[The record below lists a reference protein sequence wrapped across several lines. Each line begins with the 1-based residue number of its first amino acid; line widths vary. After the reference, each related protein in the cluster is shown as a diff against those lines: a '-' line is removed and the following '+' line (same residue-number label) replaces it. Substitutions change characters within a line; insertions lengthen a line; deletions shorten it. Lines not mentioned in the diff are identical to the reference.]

1 LVDPQP
7 ELAFLSCIQSD
18 IFGHVRVKL
27 DIYYTCINGG
37 LVRSAS
43 GSAMFST
50 LEDGKIVEGLAGVP
64 NEGPV
69 LLVGYHMLMGLQ
81 LSSLVE
87 RFLIEK
93 NIMVRG
99 LAHPTLFLRTF
110 ESSSSN
116 FFLVIGLKCLMH
128 YLSQEAIF
136 SNCFQQN
143 HTCFFILVVHVRLCI
158 TSCVN

>member
-1 LVDPQP
+1 MRL
-7 ELAFLSCIQSD
+7 
-18 IFGHVRVKL
+18 KL

-69 LLVGYHMLMGLQ
+69 LLVGYHMLMGLE

-87 RFLIEK
+87 RFLSEK
-93 NIMVRG
+93 NIMEGAAPKYCTRALSKKDLQEFRKSKRREIREIMG
-99 LAHPTLFLRTF
+99 LRRLRD
-110 ESSSSN
+110 
-116 FFLVIGLKCLMH
+116 
-128 YLSQEAIF
+128 
-136 SNCFQQN
+136 
-143 HTCFFILVVHVRLCI
+143 
-158 TSCVN
+158 